1 MDTATR
7 VRTAYFSKL
16 ADKYHPTY
24 GYGMLTFDGV
34 DIPIFDEFVN
44 PNAVLPKMS
53 GANEVYIILQDQQE
67 FDNAIQT
74 VCNYRLISNMTV
86 RVITTW
92 SLTGSKKLCEDIANE
107 IDNRLR
113 QRRDTSK
120 LTGITKIELE
130 LSRSISEQTQ
140 SNTAFNKIMIYRNYI
155 NK

>member
-24 GYGMLTFDGV
+24 GFGMLTYDGV

-44 PNAVLPKMS
+44 PNAVLPKMK

-74 VCNYRLISNMTV
+74 VCNYRL
-86 RVITTW
+86 
-92 SLTGSKKLCEDIANE
+92 E
-107 IDNRLR
+107 
-113 QRRDTSK
+113 
-120 LTGITKIELE
+120 
-130 LSRSISEQTQ
+130 
-140 SNTAFNKIMIYRNYI
+140 
-155 NK
+155 